1 MSSTVLFA
9 LDKNTDEVIV
19 SESAKG
25 SNKITFIKRI
35 SKQENGL
42 LYSAVV
48 ILTNISTAENL
59 DVALFKAMDKVCQMI
74 YSKG

>member
-59 DVALFKAMDKVCQMI
+59 DIALFKAMDKVCQMI